1 MPFIRHA
8 HDKRGY
14 DCMLVMHAYRPTSGP
29 ARTKVLYLFR
39 SPSHVQ
45 VGRKALDPEVREA
58 LEHTH
63 PDLTFDWNGL
73 LRDAPPI
80 QRHQRPEPGSGRER
94 SSGKGGR
101 ANRQSK
107 PERPAAPVREVPDDD
122 SPLGQA
128 VGATDAQR
136 LRQRYAEL
144 MQRITRRARTPEE
157 RDVLT
162 AQLLANN
169 PDDWRGA
176 DAIRQ
181 QAAAVIPVWD
191 GLAAQ
196 LPKRRRGRRG
206 GKADDPGQVADSD
219 VIIGERDQTDDDE
232 TYDHADVVR
241 PGGDG
246 EPERAAAPDAEP
258 AAEPTAADDAEPDF
272 HQPG

>member
-14 DCMLVMHAYRPTSGP
+14 DSTLVMHAYRPASGP

-80 QRHQRPEPGSGRER
+80 QRQPRPEHGQGRER
-94 SSGKGGR
+94 GGKAARAGR
-101 ANRQSK
+101 QAR
-107 PERPAAPVREVPDDD
+107 PERPTPPPREVPDDD

-144 MQRITRRARTPEE
+144 MQRITRRSRTPEE

-162 AQLLANN
+162 AQLLAHN

-181 QAAAVIPVWD
+181 QAAAVVPVWD
-191 GLAAQ
+191 ALAAQ

-206 GKADDPGQVADSD
+206 GKGDEPGQVADSD
-219 VIIGERDQTDDDE
+219 VIIGERDQTDDVE
-232 TYDHADVVR
+232 TYDHADAVR
-241 PGGDG
+241 PGGDSD
-246 EPERAAAPDAEP
+246 PERAAEA
-258 AAEPTAADDAEPDF
+258 AAESASADDPESDV